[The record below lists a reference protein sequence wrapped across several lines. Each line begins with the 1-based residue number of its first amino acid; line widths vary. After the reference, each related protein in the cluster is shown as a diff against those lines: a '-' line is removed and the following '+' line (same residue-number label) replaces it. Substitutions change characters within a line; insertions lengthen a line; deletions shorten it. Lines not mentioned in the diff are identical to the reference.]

1 MGKDNRCFR
10 EVWFKDRDWLEY
22 SVSKDAAFCF
32 WCYLF
37 RPSNIGFG
45 GDDVFTRSG
54 FINWKKAIEKFN
66 EHVGGVGSAHNEARI
81 QFEGFKNQ
89 RQSVEYSFS
98 SGKHELEVAYRKRL
112 TSILKVIRFLLLQG
126 LPFRGHDES
135 STSSNRGNFLELLKW
150 YSSECPEVAAV
161 VGMNAPGNNQMIAP
175 KIQKQLVNACAVET
189 TNAILAYL
197 GDRWFTLLLDE
208 ARDCSVKEQMTVV
221 IRYVNKHGEVIER
234 FMVVVYVATTTAAC
248 LKETIDSLFA
258 KYDLSVARLRGQGYD
273 GASNMSGEFNG
284 LKSLIMKENSYALYV
299 HCFAHQLQL
308 VVVAVAQAN
317 QYVCDFMWIV
327 GSIVNTSASSCKRA
341 DKLRQLE
348 HDRKVKLL
356 ERGEISSGR
365 GLNQETSLARPGDT
379 RWGSH
384 HSTLCRIEQMWQS
397 VIEVLQNLIDD
408 GDHSSKGL
416 SRTLVERMERYEFVF
431 ILLLMKHILAIT
443 NHLSTVLQEK
453 DQNIVN
459 AMRLIN
465 NVKCK
470 LQKLRDSGWDIL
482 LEDMKKF
489 CNTHSIEIIN
499 MTDNINS
506 RSRLKR
512 DGKNVIDIILQEMDS
527 CFSETTTD
535 LLIYMSCLDPRN
547 SFSRFDVQKLVRLA
561 HFYEDDFSWNERML
575 VEQELETYIDDVRS
589 DERFEGISDLGALA
603 KKMIET
609 MKNRVFPL
617 VYRMIELTLLL
628 PVATAIVERVFSVM
642 NIVKTDLRNR
652 IGDEWMND
660 SLVVYIEK
668 DVFNTVDNEPILQ
681 RFQNMESRRMQLSC
695 IC

>member
-1 MGKDNRCFR
+1 MLKYVAKRPRSSIESSSVPDEESTPAPQPPPSPPSPPQILSENIENLNTEVEIVVDPGLRKLIEEYDVGARDRIRKEYVAMGPCQPRGHNFLRKKWVKTID
-10 EVWFKDRDWLEY
+10 
-22 SVSKDAAFCF
+22 VSE
-32 WCYLF
+32 

-89 RQSVEYSFS
+89 RQSVEYSFL
-98 SGKHELEVAYRKRL
+98 SGKHELEVAYRKRF

-189 TNAILAYL
+189 TNAILADL
-197 GDRWFTLLLDE
+197 GDMWLTLLLDE

-234 FMVVVYVATTTAAC
+234 FMAVVHVATTTAAC
-248 LKETIDSLFA
+248 LKEVIDSLFA
-258 KYDLSVARLRGQGYD
+258 KYGLSVARLRGQGYD

-284 LKSLIMKENSYALYV
+284 LKSLIMKENPYVLYV

-308 VVVAVAQAN
+308 VVIAVAQAN

-327 GSIVNTSASSCKRA
+327 GSIVNTSVSSCKRA

-384 HSTLCRIEQMWQS
+384 HSTLCRIEQMWPS

-408 GDHSSKGL
+408 GDCSSKGL

-431 ILLLMKHILAIT
+431 ILLLMKRIL
-443 NHLSTVLQEK
+443 
-453 DQNIVN
+453 
-459 AMRLIN
+459 
-465 NVKCK
+465 
-470 LQKLRDSGWDIL
+470 
-482 LEDMKKF
+482 
-489 CNTHSIEIIN
+489 
-499 MTDNINS
+499 
-506 RSRLKR
+506 
-512 DGKNVIDIILQEMDS
+512 VIDIILQEMDS
-527 CFSETTTD
+527 RFSETTTD

-561 HFYEDDFSWNERML
+561 HFYKNDFSWSERML

-589 DERFEGISDLGALA
+589 DEQFEGISDLGALA

-617 VYRMIELTLLL
+617 VYRMIELALLL
-628 PVATAIVERVFSVM
+628 PVATATVERVFSAM
-642 NIVKTDLRNR
+642 NIVKTDLQNR

-668 DVFNTVDNEPILQ
+668 NVFNIVDNEPIL
-681 RFQNMESRRMQLSC
+681 
-695 IC
+695 

>member
-1 MGKDNRCFR
+1 
-10 EVWFKDRDWLEY
+10 
-22 SVSKDAAFCF
+22 
-32 WCYLF
+32 
-37 RPSNIGFG
+37 
-45 GDDVFTRSG
+45 
-54 FINWKKAIEKFN
+54 
-66 EHVGGVGSAHNEARI
+66 
-81 QFEGFKNQ
+81 
-89 RQSVEYSFS
+89 
-98 SGKHELEVAYRKRL
+98 
-112 TSILKVIRFLLLQG
+112 
-126 LPFRGHDES
+126 
-135 STSSNRGNFLELLKW
+135 
-150 YSSECPEVAAV
+150 
-161 VGMNAPGNNQMIAP
+161 MNAPGNNQMIAP

-189 TNAILAYL
+189 TNAILADL

-234 FMVVVYVATTTAAC
+234 FMTVVHIATTTAAC
-248 LKETIDSLFA
+248 LKEAIDSLFA
-258 KYDLSVARLRGQGYD
+258 KYGLSVARLRGQGYD
-273 GASNMSGEFNG
+273 A
-284 LKSLIMKENSYALYV
+284 
-299 HCFAHQLQL
+299 FAQE
-308 VVVAVAQAN
+308 N

-384 HSTLCRIEQMWQS
+384 HSTLCRIEQMWPS
-397 VIEVLQNLIDD
+397 VIE
-408 GDHSSKGL
+408 
-416 SRTLVERMERYEFVF
+416 
-431 ILLLMKHILAIT
+431 
-443 NHLSTVLQEK
+443 
-453 DQNIVN
+453 
-459 AMRLIN
+459 
-465 NVKCK
+465 
-470 LQKLRDSGWDIL
+470 
-482 LEDMKKF
+482 
-489 CNTHSIEIIN
+489 
-499 MTDNINS
+499 
-506 RSRLKR
+506 
-512 DGKNVIDIILQEMDS
+512 VIDIILQEMDS
-527 CFSETTTD
+527 CFTETTTD
-535 LLIYMSCLDPRN
+535 LLIYMSGLDPRN

-575 VEQELETYIDDVRS
+575 VEQEIETYIDDVRS

-617 VYRMIELTLLL
+617 VYRMIELALLL
-628 PVATAIVERVFSVM
+628 PVATATVERVFSAM

-681 RFQNMESRRMQLSC
+681 RFHNMESRRMQLSR